1 MMKKLT
7 KAALLAAATAFLLAG
22 MTACFTS
29 ASDVDDDTT
38 QTGSNTG
45 SGGNTSSDDATTASF
60 LMPDTV
66 SSEEIAAGGTV
77 KDTDLFTI
85 TTEGKLAYSIGKD
98 ADVGVGRPDKAVT
111 FTLLDGTSKTFTQ
124 GLKQGDATDP
134 DGTTETKKISIK
146 AKEAVTLRAYV
157 TLANDSYNSDR
168 AGKIYYAVD
177 SKEVKSVAVSKRTD
191 ATVIEASLAKDET
204 LAIYAIIDKD
214 DTKDDNGALK
224 NTAKLWFFGAEAEKQ

>member
-7 KAALLAAATAFLLAG
+7 KLTKLALLAAATAFLLAG
-22 MTACFTS
+22 FPAC
-29 ASDVDDDTT
+29 
-38 QTGSNTG
+38 
-45 SGGNTSSDDATTASF
+45 SSDDNNDPPSIENPDNSGDNNQDNSGDGTATATKASF
-60 LMPDTV
+60 LVPDTA
-66 SSEEIAAGGTV
+66 SSEEIEADGTV

-98 ADVGVGRPDKAVT
+98 ASAGVGNPDKAVT
-111 FTLLDGTSKTFTQ
+111 FTLLDESSKTFKQ

-134 DGTTETKKISIK
+134 DGTTETKKIFIK

-168 AGKIYYAVD
+168 GGTIYYAVG
-177 SKEVKSVAVSKRTD
+177 SKEAKSVAVSKRTE

-204 LAIYAIIDKD
+204 LAIYAIY
-214 DTKDDNGALK
+214 
-224 NTAKLWFFGAEAEKQ
+224 